1 MESPMLDARP
11 TPSDASFDAS
21 FAEGDSCHVFPAL
34 QVATPRDPVRPLF
47 HEEARD
53 GKARAGRLRLPH
65 GEVSTPIFMPV
76 GTVGSVKSVSPDD
89 LQRAGAQIILGNTYH
104 LWLRPG
110 LPILAAHGD
119 LHRFCGW
126 RRPMLTDSG
135 GFQVFSLGLGQRP
148 LQRRESSSKETP
160 NEPTPSNK
168 RLAKITEQGVRFRS
182 HLDGSLREL
191 TPEISMRIQ
200 AVLGSDIAM
209 AFDQCPPGLS
219 SPTEAQVAMDRTTR
233 WAARCL
239 SVPAPLL
246 CDGQRVLGRQ
256 LRFGIVQGGIHLD
269 LRRRHMAEICAMPF
283 DGFALGGFAVGEPP
297 EVMYQL
303 LDQLADELPTS
314 TPRYLMGVGTPRDLV
329 MAIGS
334 GIDMFDCVMPTR
346 NARNGQLFTS
356 QGKVNIKGARYATD
370 LSPLD
375 PDCPCET
382 CTQYSRA
389 YLRHLFVAEELL
401 YHRLATLHNLTYY
414 LDLTRRARLAIT
426 EGRFAAFAAAELARW
441 AAG

>member
-1 MESPMLDARP
+1 MYTLSPTASSAQVSPSATALHVQSPSTP
-11 TPSDASFDAS
+11 TF
-21 FAEGDSCHVFPAL
+21 C
-34 QVATPRDPVRPLF
+34 
-47 HEEARD
+47 EEARD

-65 GEVSTPIFMPV
+65 GEVQTPIFMPV
-76 GTVGSVKSVSPDD
+76 GTVGSVKAVSPPD
-89 LQRAGAQIILGNTYH
+89 LTTAGAQIILGNTYH

-110 LPILAAHGD
+110 LPIIAAHGD

-126 RRPMLTDSG
+126 SRPMLTDSG
-135 GFQVFSLGLGQRP
+135 GFQVFSLGAGQRP
-148 LQRRESSSKETP
+148 DMSSAHGP
-160 NEPTPSNK
+160 VPTAKP
-168 RLAKITEQGVRFRS
+168 LAKISEEGVRFRS

-191 TPEISMRIQ
+191 TPELSMRIQ
-200 AVLGSDIAM
+200 AILGSDIAM

-219 SPTEAQVAMDRTTR
+219 SSGEAQAAMDRTTR

-239 SVPAPLL
+239 AVPAPLL
-246 CDGQRVLGRQ
+246 CDGARVLGRQ
-256 LRFGIVQGGIHLD
+256 LRFGIVQGGIHLA

-303 LDQLADELPTS
+303 LDQVADELPRA

-329 MAIGS
+329 MAIAS

-356 QGKVNIKGARYATD
+356 LGKVNIKGARYATD

-375 PDCPCET
+375 PACSCET
-382 CTQYSRA
+382 CRCYSRA

-401 YHRLATLHNLTYY
+401 YYRLATLHNLTYY
-414 LDLTRRARLAIT
+414 LDLTTRARQAILDR
-426 EGRFAAFAAAELARW
+426 RFAQFAEAELLRW
-441 AAG
+441 PGPAGEQAVPILPAEEAGFSSENI